1 MVVSHKGVWVVSWFF
16 GQVGGREG
24 EIDAAKEG
32 KINLLPLPLRVN
44 GKGRYSVSLKMTP
57 FWAFLYIYEQRMK

>member
-16 GQVGGREG
+16 GQVGGGEG

-32 KINLLPLPLRVN
+32 KINLLPLPLRVK

-57 FWAFLYIYEQRMK
+57 FWDFLYIYEQRMK